1 MVAGASFSLHIR
13 LSQSLF
19 LTIVAAT
26 PNRLSLLFRQHF
38 SPFLALRYLKPKR
51 SFVSLITLISVL
63 GVALGVMILVVV
75 IAVFT
80 GFGEKIKETI
90 IGFEPHL
97 TVDAN
102 GILTEWVDLMDEIR
116 AVEGVT
122 SVTPFVQGQVI
133 MDFQGRRLAPVMRAI
148 YPDEAEIARFSEIVE
163 SDGEFN
169 LDLDTVVIGDELAR
183 GMGIYVGDTILVYSP
198 SEIDTLV
205 EAINN
210 AESAQTEEERNDW
223 LNVARDEV
231 TVPSELVVTGIFDSG
246 FYEFDSNIIMTHL
259 EVGQT
264 LYNLGG
270 DVHGISVETVD
281 AYQANQIKESL
292 LEATGY
298 QYRALSWADRHRA
311 RLEAVVVERQVMWFI
326 LLGLMIVAGFC
337 IMNTMITVTYQKRSE
352 IGLIKAIGAPE
363 GMIARLFLIQGVI
376 VGVFGVVTGLV
387 LAWIFIE
394 NRKEVIDLLG
404 KVFGI
409 RMFAEEVYGF
419 PDGLPAVVTFRD
431 VFWISFGAFVSC
443 ILAALAPAIIAARL
457 EPAKALRSE

>member
-1 MVAGASFSLHIR
+1 M
-13 LSQSLF
+13 
-19 LTIVAAT
+19 
-26 PNRLSLLFRQHF
+26 FRRYF
-38 SPFLALRYLKPKR
+38 SPFLALRYRKPKGG
-51 SFVSLITLISVL
+51 FVSVITLISVL

-102 GILTEWVDLMDEIR
+102 GILVEWVDLMDEIR
-116 AVEGVT
+116 AVDGVT

-148 YPDEAEIARFSEIVE
+148 YPDEAEIERFSEIIE
-163 SDGEFN
+163 TGGEFH
-169 LDLDTVVIGDELAR
+169 LDFDTVVIGDELAR
-183 GMGIYVGDTILVYSP
+183 GMGIRVGDTIIVYSP
-198 SEIDTLV
+198 GEIDTLI
-205 EAINN
+205 EAITEAEN
-210 AESAQTEEERNDW
+210 AETEEERNQA
-223 LNVARDEV
+223 LELARDEV

-246 FYEFDSNIIMTHL
+246 FYEFDANFIMTHL
-259 EVGQT
+259 ETGQT
-264 LYNLGG
+264 LYNLGA

-281 AYQANQIKESL
+281 AYEANAIKEQM
-292 LEATGY
+292 LEAMGF
-298 QYRALSWADRHRA
+298 QYRCLTWADRHRA

-326 LLGLMIVAGFC
+326 LLFLMIVAGFC

-363 GMIARLFLIQGVI
+363 GMIARLFLLQGVI
-376 VGVFGVVTGLV
+376 VGVFGVITGLV
-387 LAWIFIE
+387 MAWIFIE
-394 NRKEVIDLLG
+394 NRKEIIDWLG
-404 KVFGI
+404 QVFGI

-431 VFWISFGAFVSC
+431 VFWISVGAFISC
-443 ILAALAPAIIAARL
+443 TLAALAPAIIAARL

>member
-1 MVAGASFSLHIR
+1 M
-13 LSQSLF
+13 
-19 LTIVAAT
+19 
-26 PNRLSLLFRQHF
+26 FRKHF

-51 SFVSLITLISVL
+51 SFVSVITLISVL

-90 IGFEPHL
+90 IGFEPHI

-102 GILTEWVDLMDEIR
+102 GILTEWPELMEKIQS
-116 AVEGVT
+116 VEGVT

-133 MDFQGRRLAPVMRAI
+133 MDYGGRRLAPIMRAI
-148 YPDEAEIARFSEIVE
+148 QPDEAEVARFQAIIEE
-163 SDGEFN
+163 GGEFL

-183 GMGIYVGDTILVYSP
+183 GMGIEVGHTILLYSP

-205 EAINN
+205 QAINQ
-210 AESAQTEEERNDW
+210 AENAQTDEERRKW
-223 LNVARDEV
+223 FEVARDEV
-231 TVPSELVVTGIFDSG
+231 TVPSELTVTGIFDSG
-246 FYEFDSNIIMTHL
+246 FFEFDANFVMAHL
-259 EVGQT
+259 ETGQT

-281 AYQANQIKESL
+281 AYRADAIKGML
-292 LEATGY
+292 LEAIGW
-298 QYRALSWADRHRA
+298 QYRCLTWADRHQA

-326 LLGLMIVAGFC
+326 LLFLMIVAGFC
-337 IMNTMITVTYQKRSE
+337 IMNTMITVTYQKRAE

-363 GMIARLFLIQGVI
+363 SMIARLFLIQGVI
-376 VGVFGVVTGLV
+376 VGVFGVITGLL
-387 LAWIFIE
+387 LAWVFIE
-394 NRKEVIDLLG
+394 NRKIIIDFIGEVF
-404 KVFGI
+404 KV

-443 ILAALAPAIIAARL
+443 TLAALAPAIIAARL

>member
-1 MVAGASFSLHIR
+1 M
-13 LSQSLF
+13 
-19 LTIVAAT
+19 
-26 PNRLSLLFRQHF
+26 FRKHF

-51 SFVSLITLISVL
+51 SFVSVITLISVL

-90 IGFEPHL
+90 IGFEPHI

-102 GILTEWVDLMDEIR
+102 GILTEWPDLMDQIKS
-116 AVEGVT
+116 VEGVT

-133 MDFQGRRLAPVMRAI
+133 MDFGGRRLAPVMRAI
-148 YPDEAEIARFSEIVE
+148 YPDEAEIARFEAIIE
-163 SDGEFN
+163 EGGEF
-169 LDLDTVVIGDELAR
+169 DLDFDTVIIGDELAR
-183 GMGIYVGDTILVYSP
+183 GMGVEVGDTVLLYSP

-210 AESAQTEEERNDW
+210 AESAQTDEERQEW
-223 LNVARDEV
+223 FNVARDEV
-231 TVPSELVVTGIFDSG
+231 TVPSELTVTGIFDSG
-246 FYEFDSNIIMTHL
+246 FFEFDSNFVMAHL

-264 LYNLGG
+264 LYNLSG

-281 AYQANQIKESL
+281 AYQADGIKHQL
-292 LEATGY
+292 LEAIGW
-298 QYRALSWADRHRA
+298 QYRCLTWADRHQA

-326 LLGLMIVAGFC
+326 LLFLMIVAGFC
-337 IMNTMITVTYQKRSE
+337 IMNTMITVTYQKRAE

-363 GMIARLFLIQGVI
+363 AMIARLFLIQGVI
-376 VGVFGVVTGLV
+376 VGLFGVLTGLV
-387 LAWIFIE
+387 LAWIFLE
-394 NRKEVIDLLG
+394 NRKEIIDWLG
-404 KVFGI
+404 AVFGI

-431 VFWISFGAFVSC
+431 VFWISVGAFISC
-443 ILAALAPAIIAARL
+443 TLAALAPAIIAARL

>member
-1 MVAGASFSLHIR
+1 M
-13 LSQSLF
+13 
-19 LTIVAAT
+19 
-26 PNRLSLLFRQHF
+26 FRKHF

-51 SFVSLITLISVL
+51 SFVSVITLISVL

-90 IGFEPHL
+90 IGFEPHI

-102 GILTEWVDLMDEIR
+102 GILTEWPDLMDQIKS
-116 AVEGVT
+116 VEGVT

-133 MDFQGRRLAPVMRAI
+133 MDFGGRRLAPVMRAI
-148 YPDEAEIARFSEIVE
+148 YPDEAEIARFEAIIE
-163 SDGEFN
+163 EGGEF
-169 LDLDTVVIGDELAR
+169 DLDFDTVIIGDELAR
-183 GMGIYVGDTILVYSP
+183 GMGVEVGDTVLLYSP

-210 AESAQTEEERNDW
+210 AENAQTAEERQEW
-223 LNVARDEV
+223 FNVARDEV
-231 TVPSELVVTGIFDSG
+231 TVPSELTVTGIFDSG
-246 FYEFDSNIIMTHL
+246 FFEFDSNFVMTHL

-264 LYNLGG
+264 LYNLSG

-281 AYQANQIKESL
+281 AYRADGIKHQL
-292 LEATGY
+292 LEAIGW
-298 QYRALSWADRHRA
+298 QYRCLTWADRHQA

-326 LLGLMIVAGFC
+326 LLFLMIVAGFC
-337 IMNTMITVTYQKRSE
+337 IMNTMITVTYQKRAE

-363 GMIARLFLIQGVI
+363 SMIARLFLIQGVI
-376 VGVFGVVTGLV
+376 VGLFGVLTGLV
-387 LAWIFIE
+387 LAWIFLE
-394 NRKEVIDLLG
+394 NRKEIIDWLG
-404 KVFGI
+404 AVFGI

-431 VFWISFGAFVSC
+431 VFWISVGAFISC
-443 ILAALAPAIIAARL
+443 TLAALAPAIIAARL

>member
-1 MVAGASFSLHIR
+1 M
-13 LSQSLF
+13 
-19 LTIVAAT
+19 
-26 PNRLSLLFRQHF
+26 FRRHF

-51 SFVSLITLISVL
+51 SFVSVITLISVL

-102 GILTEWVDLMDEIR
+102 GILVEWVDLMDEIR
-116 AVEGVT
+116 AVDGVT

-133 MDFQGRRLAPVMRAI
+133 LDFQGRRLAPVMRAI
-148 YPDEAEIARFSEIVE
+148 YPDEAEIERFTEIIE
-163 SDGEFN
+163 PGGEFH
-169 LDLDTVVIGDELAR
+169 LDFDTVVIGDELAR
-183 GMGIYVGDTILVYSP
+183 GMGIRVGDTIIVYSP
-198 SEIDTLV
+198 GEIDSLI
-205 EAINN
+205 EAISEAEN
-210 AESAQTEEERNDW
+210 AETEEERNQA
-223 LNVARDEV
+223 LELARDEV

-246 FYEFDSNIIMTHL
+246 FYEFDANFIMTHL
-259 EVGQT
+259 ETGQT
-264 LYNLGG
+264 LYNLGA

-281 AYQANQIKESL
+281 AYEANAIKERM
-292 LEATGY
+292 LEAMGF
-298 QYRALSWADRHRA
+298 QYRCLTWADRHRA

-326 LLGLMIVAGFC
+326 LLFLMIVAGFC

-352 IGLIKAIGAPE
+352 IGLIKAIGATE

-376 VGVFGVVTGLV
+376 VGAFGVITGLV
-387 LAWIFIE
+387 MAWIFIE
-394 NRKEVIDLLG
+394 NRKEIIDWLG
-404 KVFGI
+404 QVFGI

-431 VFWISFGAFVSC
+431 VFWISVGAFISC
-443 ILAALAPAIIAARL
+443 TLAALAPAIIAARL

>member
-1 MVAGASFSLHIR
+1 M
-13 LSQSLF
+13 
-19 LTIVAAT
+19 
-26 PNRLSLLFRQHF
+26 FRKHF

-51 SFVSLITLISVL
+51 SFVSVITLISVL

-90 IGFEPHL
+90 IGFEPHI

-102 GILTEWVDLMDEIR
+102 GILTEWPELMEKIQSVD
-116 AVEGVT
+116 GVT

-133 MDFQGRRLAPVMRAI
+133 MDYGGRRLAPIMRAI
-148 YPDEAEIARFSEIVE
+148 HPDDAEIARFEAIIE
-163 SDGEFN
+163 EGGEFF

-183 GMGIYVGDTILVYSP
+183 GMGIGVGDTILLYSP

-205 EAINN
+205 EAINQAEN
-210 AESAQTEEERNDW
+210 AQSDEERQKW
-223 LNVARDEV
+223 FEVARDEV
-231 TVPSELVVTGIFDSG
+231 TVPSELTVTGIFDSG
-246 FYEFDSNIIMTHL
+246 FFEFDANFVMAHL
-259 EVGQT
+259 ETGQT

-281 AYQANQIKESL
+281 AYRADVIKHAL
-292 LEATGY
+292 LEAVGW
-298 QYRALSWADRHRA
+298 QYRCMTWADRHQA

-326 LLGLMIVAGFC
+326 LLFLMIVAGFC
-337 IMNTMITVTYQKRSE
+337 IMNTMITVTYQKRAE
-352 IGLIKAIGAPE
+352 IGLIKALGAPE
-363 GMIARLFLIQGVI
+363 SMIARLFLIQGVI
-376 VGVFGVVTGLV
+376 VGVFGVITGLL
-387 LAWIFIE
+387 LAWVFIE
-394 NRKEVIDLLG
+394 NRKVIIDLIG
-404 KVFGI
+404 EVFRV

-443 ILAALAPAIIAARL
+443 TLAALAPAIIASRL